1 MSAIASDSFSG
12 FRNLGLRSKQMLK
25 TAGILSAEQLQK
37 TGSVAA
43 FFAVQ
48 QSAAP
53 AAQPSLNLL
62 WALEGALSCRDW
74 KEIANDSHTKLA
86 LLMQLDD
93 LKKQTSSTPP
103 THQNSMR

>member
-1 MSAIASDSFSG
+1 MSAIEPDSFAG
-12 FRNLGLRSKQMLK
+12 LRNLGVRSKQMLK

-37 TGSVAA
+37 IGSVAA

-48 QSAAP
+48 QSNAASK
-53 AAQPSLNLL
+53 PSLNLL

-74 KEIANDSHTKLA
+74 KDIANDSHIKLV

-93 LKKQTSSTPP
+93 LKKQTSFTPA
-103 THQNSMR
+103 HQNSIR